1 MNKTI
6 KRKTPHTNV
15 HLRGFFRIQIT
26 EDGKIVG
33 DSKWRENQVTN
44 DGILN
49 YLTTPLTGGTGKAV
63 THVAL
68 GTGAAPASNDT
79 ALSGEI
85 THASNSRKA
94 VSTSIVSSRTAQFT
108 AAFNSSDSFVTA
120 SVNISN
126 IGLFYTSTTAAGSIF
141 AGNTYTSS
149 SLATNQNVN
158 ATYQIRFS

>member
-1 MNKTI
+1 MS
-6 KRKTPHTNV
+6 RKAKSPSSSV
-15 HLRGFFRIQIT
+15 GVRGFYRINIT
-26 EDGKIVG
+26 ENGKVVG
-33 DSKWRENQVTN
+33 DTGWKENQVTN

-63 THVAL
+63 THMAL
-68 GTGAAPASNDT
+68 GTGGAPASNDT
-79 ALSGEI
+79 ALSGEL
-85 THASNSRKA
+85 THAAGDRKA

-108 AAFNSSDSFVTA
+108 AAWASSDSFVTA
-120 SVNISN
+120 TANISN

-149 SLATNQNVN
+149 AVATNQNVN